1 MHPLITETVAAEIT
15 ADRHRFA
22 ARARRFSV
30 RLPRRFARRAGA
42 RPDFTASLVRTGA
55 LR

>member
-15 ADRHRFA
+15 ADRRRFA

-30 RLPRRFARRAGA
+30 RRPRRFARRAGA
-42 RPDFTASLVRTGA
+42 RLALSPSPVRTGA

>member
-1 MHPLITETVAAEIT
+1 MHPLITETVAAEIAAERRT
-15 ADRHRFA
+15 IA

-30 RLPRRFARRAGA
+30 RRPRRFARRAGA
-42 RPDFTASLVRTGA
+42 RLAFSAATARTGA

>member
-1 MHPLITETVAAEIT
+1 MHPLITETVAADIAAERRSI
-15 ADRHRFA
+15 A

-30 RLPRRFARRAGA
+30 RRPRRLARRVGA
-42 RPDFTASLVRTGA
+42 PLDLPAVAVRTGD